1 MAAVRHLE
9 FWKLAVFVLWPLSAC
24 RSPFWCKISLISDNR
39 LMSYGQK
46 SDFQDGGRRHLEF
59 KKIQFF
65 GHVTVTGFNIW
76 CSVPNF
82 IKIGWFFTEIWR
94 FNDFQNV
101 DRPASWILH
110 MCIFCPVVF
119 VSMPFCFRMQNFA
132 EIGQSVDELW
142 PKRRFL
148 WWRPPPSWILKIS
161 IFGQWL

>member
-59 KKIQFF
+59 KKFQFF
-65 GHVTVTGFNIW
+65 GHVTATGFNIW

-82 IKIGWFFTEIWR
+82 IKIGWFFTEILWR

-101 DRPASWILH
+101 DRPSSWILH
-110 MCIFCPVVF
+110 MCIFVLLSLSACRSAF
-119 VSMPFCFRMQNFA
+119 SY
-132 EIGQSVDELW
+132 
-142 PKRRFL
+142 
-148 WWRPPPSWILKIS
+148 KIS
-161 IFGQWL
+161 LKSDNQLMSNGQKSDFQDGGSRHLEFQKL